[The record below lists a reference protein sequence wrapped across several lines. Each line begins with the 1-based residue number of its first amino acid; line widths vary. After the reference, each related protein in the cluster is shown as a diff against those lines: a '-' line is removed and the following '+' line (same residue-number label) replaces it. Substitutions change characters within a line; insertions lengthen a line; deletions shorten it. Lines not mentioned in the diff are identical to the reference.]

1 MEVPWSVRLT
11 GYTSWSELRPG
22 VAVGVTPTSPLATL
36 VSPTSGTGLRNR
48 QDYRE
53 EACYEKKNE
62 EEIGSKELI
71 QTHRLRHI
79 YLLWE

>member
-1 MEVPWSVRLT
+1 MEVRWSVRLM

-22 VAVGVTPTSPLATL
+22 VAAGVMPTPPLATR

-53 EACYEKKNE
+53 EACYEKTNE
-62 EEIGSKELI
+62 EEIGSKKLI
-71 QTHRLRHI
+71 QTHRSCHI
-79 YLLWE
+79 CLLWE